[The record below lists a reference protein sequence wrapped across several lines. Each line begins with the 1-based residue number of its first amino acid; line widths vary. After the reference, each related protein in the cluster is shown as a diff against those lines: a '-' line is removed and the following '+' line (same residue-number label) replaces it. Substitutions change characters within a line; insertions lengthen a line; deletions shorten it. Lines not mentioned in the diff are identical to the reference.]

1 MLRKIWITLWALL
14 LLTTGAFAFEFD
26 ELTVPDS
33 AQSICYGQ
41 SGAGRELMAYRFGT
55 GENVMVAGF
64 AIHGYEDN
72 FARDG
77 QALVYTAELLMDLL
91 DENMDT
97 VNSYGWS
104 IYVLPCMNPDGLTDG
119 YTQNGPGRCTT
130 TYINSSGSLVT
141 GKGVDLNRC
150 FPTGWR
156 AYTSARNFNGSSP
169 LAALEARALAQ
180 FIQDVKG
187 PGKNILLD
195 VHGWY
200 SQIITSNGSYSK
212 LFQIFSEAFP
222 YNTYSNCMNGSGY
235 FTAYAASLGYMS
247 CLFEFPSGIYS
258 LYQFKTSGYGE
269 RFNGC
274 VLELATA
281 YGTYT
286 EPEPEQP
293 PEEEPE
299 QPPEE
304 EPTQP
309 PEQEPEPEIP
319 AVPDH
324 DCPAAVFTDVPQN
337 IWYHKDL
344 DYTLEQGIFKGI
356 TETTFGPE
364 APLTRAMMVTLLYR
378 MSGETVTPEET
389 FRDVD
394 TARWY
399 GAAITWAVRNGIAK
413 GYEDGTFRPDE
424 NVTREQMVTFFYRY
438 GLVAGMEAAAAG
450 DLGAY
455 PDHSSIYT
463 YAKDAFSWAIGAG
476 LIRGD
481 KQGDTVL
488 LNPQAESTRAQTA
501 AVIARYLRMEA
512 NTVYGA
518 LPDWEENIPA
528 DGPDLGGN

>member
-1 MLRKIWITLWALL
+1 MLRKLWITLWALL

-26 ELTVPDS
+26 ELTVPAS
-33 AQSICYGQ
+33 AQSLCYGQ

-77 QALVYTAELLMDLL
+77 QALVHTAELLMDLL

-119 YTQNGPGRCTT
+119 YTPNGPGRCTT
-130 TYINSSGSLVT
+130 TYLDSSGSLIT

-156 AYTSARNFNGSSP
+156 AYTSARNFNGSAP

-187 PGKNILLD
+187 SGKNILLD

-235 FTAYAASLGYMS
+235 FTAYGASLGYMS
-247 CLFEFPSGIYS
+247 CLFEFPAGIYS
-258 LYQFKTSGYGE
+258 MYQFKNSGYPE
-269 RFNGC
+269 RFNSC
-274 VLELATA
+274 ILELATA

-286 EPEPEQP
+286 EPEPEP
-293 PEEEPE
+293 
-299 QPPEE
+299 
-304 EPTQP
+304 
-309 PEQEPEPEIP
+309 EPEPELP
-319 AVPDH
+319 PEPDH

-337 IWYHKDL
+337 VWYHDELDL
-344 DYTLEQGIFKGI
+344 TLEKGIFRGA
-356 TETTFGPE
+356 TATTFEPE

-378 MSGETVTPEET
+378 MSGERVSAGES

-394 TARWY
+394 PTCWY
-399 GAAITWAVRNGIAK
+399 GKAVTWAIQKGIAR
-413 GYEDGTFRPDE
+413 GYSDGTFKPHQ
-424 NVTREQMVTFFYRY
+424 NVSREEMVTFFYRY
-438 GLVAGMEAAAAG
+438 GLVTGMEAVAG
-450 DLGAY
+450 GGLAMY
-455 PDHSSIYT
+455 PDHSSVHT
-463 YAKDAFSWAIGAG
+463 FAKNAFSWAIGAG

-488 LNPQAESTRAQTA
+488 LNPEAESTRAQAA

-518 LPDWEENIPA
+518 IPDWEENIPA